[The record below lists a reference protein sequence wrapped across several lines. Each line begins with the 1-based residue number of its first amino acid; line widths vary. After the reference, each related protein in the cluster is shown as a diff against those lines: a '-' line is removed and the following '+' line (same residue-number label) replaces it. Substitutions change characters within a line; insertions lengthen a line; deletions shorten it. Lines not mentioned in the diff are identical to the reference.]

1 MKELLDEF
9 NCTVTKENRTI
20 TLTYCHPASLKQ
32 SEEGVPT
39 CSHQGTCIF
48 ETHTMKGASK
58 PIIQNIIIMTGCDMG
73 DIIEYIYQKR
83 GLNEN
88 DFDEVSSLIRE
99 HSRSIVELAD
109 QDPYL

>member
-20 TLTYCHPASLKQ
+20 TLTYCHP
-32 SEEGVPT
+32 T
-39 CSHQGTCIF
+39 FSHSGNCIF

-58 PIIQNIIIMTGCDMG
+58 PIVQNIIIMTGCDMG

-109 QDPYL
+109 QDPHL